1 MTHASCTHKK
11 TNEKERKAKI
21 QFDVFE
27 DIIKQ
32 NQKDY
37 GFIRGSP
44 LVKVKLTQSSCNAR

>member
-1 MTHASCTHKK
+1 MPHAHIRKQMKK
-11 TNEKERKAKI
+11 KGKRKFI
-21 QFDVFE
+21 LIFE